1 MIIKLAFPDPGH
13 FLFDMAPSQKHIFQR
28 VRAVHLSLA
37 ITHALQ
43 QCCTCRGARYARLD
57 SSGPAQDDT
66 TTIRHAMDVLGDL
79 QHPR

>member
-1 MIIKLAFPDPGH
+1 
-13 FLFDMAPSQKHIFQR
+13 MAPVTKLCNCAQCTLP
-28 VRAVHLSLA
+28 VLGA

-57 SSGPAQDDT
+57 SSGSAQNDT